1 MESKHQATAVSD
13 TSRFSR
19 STRILLWVVLPA
31 IFIVLGIASPLT
43 ALLSLFILAPTFC
56 LLRYD
61 RARPVNQRTD
71 LETFIWSYVFVG
83 TVGVFAVVV
92 VQSLLLYLL
101 SYALF
106 PSSTSILLAEFARS
120 EDEVASLDAE
130 TLATR
135 RQIASKLL
143 KYSGLVYARRRG
155 RITHEHNYIT
165 LAAAAALGFSTFEN
179 IGFIY
184 AAVQEGKGFG
194 HLALAIVERVLIGTP
209 MHLMGGILIGLAAA
223 DHDFRGK
230 TSSLVQIIGLPALIH
245 GAWDFSLFGT
255 SALNGNV
262 GWIHPHGKSL
272 LAVIIIA
279 VIVEGTLFFVVRKR
293 FASWNSHEPFKA
305 TDSGDDNDEED
316 KEDEIR
322 RNYKQ

>member
-1 MESKHQATAVSD
+1 MDTKHQGTAVSI
-13 TSRFSR
+13 TSHFSR
-19 STRILLWVVLPA
+19 STRILIWIVLPA
-31 IFIVLGIASPLT
+31 ISIALGIASPLT

-71 LETFIWSYVFVG
+71 LETFIWSYVFIG
-83 TVGVFAVVV
+83 TVGIFVVVV
-92 VQSLLLYLL
+92 VQSVLLYLL

-130 TLATR
+130 KLATR
-135 RQIASKLL
+135 RQIASSWQYWTFMFSFAYCGASIPEELL

-155 RITHEHNYIT
+155 HITHEHNYVT

-184 AAVQEGKGFG
+184 AAVQEDKGFG

-223 DHDFRGK
+223 DRDSRGK
-230 TSSLVQIIGLPALIH
+230 ASGLVHIIGLPALIH

-272 LAVIIIA
+272 LAVVIIA

-293 FASWNSHEPFKA
+293 FASWNSYESK
-305 TDSGDDNDEED
+305 T
-316 KEDEIR
+316 K
-322 RNYKQ
+322 